1 MELIEKPAAN
11 DTPQSAP
18 AEAAQATSALA
29 PQPRKAPLLRRPK
42 SSADDK
48 KRKKRK
54 GGSASREFVVFFDG
68 LLSFLMVVALAA
80 GSAGAYFNNMYLAPG
95 RSGEDQTV
103 IIPSR
108 AGVTDI
114 SEILKQ
120 RNLIEDTLIFR
131 VGAFI
136 GRANGE
142 LKAGEYLIPKGSS
155 TRDIIDILRSG
166 QSIQYGVTIP
176 EGLTSLQIVQRLRGV
191 DVLSGDIRQVPAEGS
206 LLPDTYRVTRGTSRE
221 SVLQIMQRAQ
231 RRVVDDVWKRRA
243 AGLPL
248 KSPDELVVLAS
259 IVEKETGKSAE
270 RARVAGVFV
279 NRLNKRIRLQSDP
292 TIIYGLVGG
301 QGTLGR
307 GLTRSEI
314 DRATPYNTYVI
325 LGLPP
330 TPIANPGREAIE
342 AAANPRVS
350 NELYFVAD
358 GTGGHAFSETLDQ
371 HQKAVARWR
380 NVEKTRSD
388 ANDDDGAETKPPAP
402 VQPPLSVRQAPRR
415 PAAVAVQ
422 PQGANI
428 R

>member
-1 MELIEKPAAN
+1 MELTEKPAPTDA
-11 DTPQSAP
+11 PQSAP
-18 AEAAQATSALA
+18 AGETEAASALA
-29 PQPRKAPLLRRPK
+29 PKPRKAPLLRQAK
-42 SSADDK
+42 SSENDK
-48 KRKKRK
+48 KKKKRK
-54 GGSASREFVVFFDG
+54 GGSSSREFVVFFDG
-68 LLSFLMVVALAA
+68 LLSFLMIVALAA
-80 GSAGAYFNNMYLAPG
+80 GSAGAYFNNIYLASG

-103 IIPSR
+103 IVPNR
-108 AGVTDI
+108 AGATDI
-114 SEILKQ
+114 AEILKQ

-131 VGAFI
+131 IGAYI

-191 DVLSGDIRQVPAEGS
+191 DVLSGDIRQIPAEGS

-221 SVLQIMQRAQ
+221 SMLQIMQRAQ

-270 RARVAGVFV
+270 RARVAAVFV

-301 QGTLGR
+301 QGPLGR
-307 GLTRSEI
+307 GLTRTEI

-325 LGLPP
+325 TTSHLC
-330 TPIANPGREAIE
+330 
-342 AAANPRVS
+342 
-350 NELYFVAD
+350 VA
-358 GTGGHAFSETLDQ
+358 T
-371 HQKAVARWR
+371 V
-380 NVEKTRSD
+380 
-388 ANDDDGAETKPPAP
+388 
-402 VQPPLSVRQAPRR
+402 
-415 PAAVAVQ
+415 
-422 PQGANI
+422 
-428 R
+428 